1 MVERNAKL
9 RQIQKG
15 CILVNTVTSKRYR
28 LTKSEKLDKVISD
41 RKKEEA
47 VPAQAIHVVFDY
59 YLNVHKAD
67 SKRKPLLDAKRRR
80 ILAVSIY
87 DYGVDDCKAAIDGC
101 SNSHFHMGQNKQ
113 GKVYNSLEL
122 IFRDAAN
129 IERFIG
135 YNE

>member
-1 MVERNAKL
+1 M
-9 RQIQKG
+9 
-15 CILVNTVTSKRYR
+15 NTVASKRYR
-28 LTKSEKLDKVISD
+28 LSKSEKSDKAITD
-41 RKKEEA
+41 RKKEES
-47 VPAQAIHVVFDY
+47 VPAIEIEDVFNHWIVIH
-59 YLNVHKAD
+59 KSD

-129 IERFIG
+129 IERFMG